1 MRQLDC
7 NAIPLPHRQF
17 LENATRILRQDE
29 RLVGMAVAGS
39 LADSRADEFSD
50 VDLVIAVEP
59 EFQEEVMAER
69 QTIAATLGALAAA
82 FTGEHV
88 GEPRLL
94 ICLYDDPVLHV
105 DLKFVPLAD
114 ATPVVD
120 NPAVVWDRAG
130 RLETVLRQ
138 CEGSYPPPNIQCIE
152 DRFWIWIHYLAGKIA
167 RGELFEA
174 IEGLS
179 FLRTT
184 VLAPLGMMRL
194 GLTASGVRRVEEKA
208 PELVK
213 ALATTLPTHDK
224 DSLWKAL
231 ESAIELYDD
240 FRTGFPA
247 GIILR
252 DKAKTVAL
260 RTVNEERQKFS

>member
-1 MRQLDC
+1 MKYTCSSRGKEGSCLLDC
-7 NAIPLPHRQF
+7 NDIPPPHRQF

-39 LADSRADEFSD
+39 LADSYADEFSD

-69 QTIAATLGALAAA
+69 QSIAAMLGTLAAA

-105 DLKFVPLAD
+105 DLKFVPLED

-130 RLETVLRQ
+130 RLKAVLRRR
-138 CEGSYPPPNIQCIE
+138 EGRYPPPDVQWIE

-184 VLAPLGMMRL
+184 VLAPLGMTRL
-194 GLTASGVRRVEEKA
+194 GLTA
-208 PELVK
+208 
-213 ALATTLPTHDK
+213 
-224 DSLWKAL
+224 
-231 ESAIELYDD
+231 
-240 FRTGFPA
+240 
-247 GIILR
+247 
-252 DKAKTVAL
+252 
-260 RTVNEERQKFS
+260 